1 MSKKSLTMLIL
12 AALTI
17 LLFAGCGNDTEMES
31 STPEALATFGVNVD
45 PSAVP
50 SAGQT
55 VSGDKPG
62 ATVKDPV
69 GNGTVGEGNTET
81 AGNTGTSSTS
91 SPTSKPS
98 GGSTST
104 STPSTSTP
112 TSPSASS
119 DPTDPPIIS
128 PPQPAS
134 NASADEAREYIG
146 KTRDE
151 LFEALGLPTSTD
163 YALIDEDDPD
173 AGEIGTLYF
182 KGFTVTTKKTADGEI
197 ITAVNE
203 DSVSVDPE
211 PEE

>member
-1 MSKKSLTMLIL
+1 MSKKSLTILIL

-45 PSAVP
+45 PSAMP

-55 VSGDKPG
+55 ISSEKPG

-69 GNGTVGEGNTET
+69 GTGTVGEGNTET
-81 AGNTGTSSTS
+81 VGNSGTPSTS

-98 GGSTST
+98 GGS
-104 STPSTSTP
+104 PSTAAPKPSTP
-112 TSPSASS
+112 TSPSPSS

-151 LFEALGLPTSTD
+151 LYDALGLPTSSD
-163 YALIDEDDPD
+163 YALIDEADPD

-182 KGFTVTTKKTADGEI
+182 KGFTVTTKKTADEEI

-203 DSVSVDPE
+203 DSTPVDSE